1 MGSEIFG
8 GNYCRSLGFCLVSKA
23 SKTER
28 LIEKKQSASTLGPII
43 HNPQVVKKLKRSRI
57 VATELHD
64 IKEGNVIIRTHGV
77 GPDMIK
83 QLELR
88 SLNIIDCT
96 CPLVKRV
103 HKLAR
108 EISTKGYLTIIIGDH
123 NHPEVEGIKSWC
135 NGDVKVI
142 ESVEEAKFLY
152 E

>member
-1 MGSEIFG
+1 MKYLEVIIADHS
-8 GNYCRSLGFCLVSKA
+8 GFCFGVKKA
-23 SKTER
+23 METVER

-88 SLNIIDCT
+88 SLNIIDYMPT
-96 CPLVKRV
+96 SK
-103 HKLAR
+103 
-108 EISTKGYLTIIIGDH
+108 
-123 NHPEVEGIKSWC
+123 KSP
-135 NGDVKVI
+135 
-142 ESVEEAKFLY
+142 
-152 E
+152 